1 MIQHIKGCHL
11 KNTRKNTAK
20 QKKNCNFCGFEFIKK
35 SSCDRHNKNIH
46 GHESAAA
53 LTFQQE
59 KKMRKRSIHKEK
71 QIIVRKIPQY
81 LKELFYPQLLSSQ
94 MKVVPKILYLVGKET
109 KDVVTIRKKERKLMV
124 SPDKKKIW
132 RKKGM

>member
-11 KNTRKNTAK
+11 KNTRKNTVK
-20 QKKNCNFCGFEFIKK
+20 QNKKCNFRGFEFIKK
-35 SSCDRHNKNIH
+35 SNCDRHIKNIH
-46 GHESAAA
+46 GHDSAAA
-53 LTFQQE
+53 LIFQQE

-94 MKVVPKILYLVGKET
+94 MKVVPKILYQVGKET
-109 KDVVTIRKKERKLMV
+109 KDVLTIRKKEKKVIV